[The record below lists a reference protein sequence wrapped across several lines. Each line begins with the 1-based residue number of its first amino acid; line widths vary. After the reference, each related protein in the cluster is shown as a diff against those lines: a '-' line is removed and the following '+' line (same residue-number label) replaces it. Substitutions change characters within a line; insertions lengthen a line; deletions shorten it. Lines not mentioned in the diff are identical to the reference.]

1 MLTVKRWLQFV
12 AIVHIVG
19 GLLLP
24 VVVHLELVS
33 PYFRLMADTF
43 ALNPQQDLLFLQF
56 MIGLFG
62 PTIASWGVLFFG
74 IVTYTFSQ
82 PDKGGWWLMI
92 LACVVWAA
100 YDSIYSSLFGLW
112 INAVINAIAFVSI
125 VLPLCVVRKEFFNQ

>member
-1 MLTVKRWLQFV
+1 MLVVKRWLQFV
-12 AIVHIVG
+12 AIVHIIM

-24 VVVHLELVS
+24 IIVHIDLVQ

-43 ALNPQQDLLFLQF
+43 ALNHQQDLLFLQF

-62 PTIASWGVLFFG
+62 PTVASLGVLFFG
-74 IVTYTFSQ
+74 IVTYAFSQ
-82 PDKGGWWLMI
+82 PNKGVWWLMI

-125 VLPLCVVRKEFFNQ
+125 VLPLCVVKKEFCD